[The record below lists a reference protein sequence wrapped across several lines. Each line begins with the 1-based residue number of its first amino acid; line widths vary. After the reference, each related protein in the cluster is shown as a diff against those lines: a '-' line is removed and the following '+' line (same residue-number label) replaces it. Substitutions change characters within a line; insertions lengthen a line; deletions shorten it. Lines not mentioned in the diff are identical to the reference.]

1 VTSVPSDVLTPT
13 RSGAGLGVAV
23 PRRRARSRA
32 RRAETRA
39 FYICISPWI
48 VGFIL
53 FTAGPI
59 GYLLYLSLTNQHTPF
74 TAGQYIGMENY
85 RNALSDPTFRLAV
98 ENTVYYVA
106 ILVPATLCI
115 SLAIAVL
122 LNRPMPGRT
131 LFRTAFYIPV
141 VTPLVGASVLWLWL
155 LNPQYG
161 ILNQLLQAV
170 GITGPGWLASP
181 TWSKPGL
188 IIMGI
193 WASIGTQMIIY
204 LAALQGVP
212 KELLEAAQVDGASK
226 WRVFWR
232 ITIPMISPAI
242 FFNFVIGVIFSFQVF
257 TPAFI
262 MTSGGPLQ
270 STTFWVFYIFQ
281 QAFAFFNLGY
291 AAALSF
297 LLLIFVLILTL
308 LEFRY
313 FRRFVHYER

>member
-1 VTSVPSDVLTPT
+1 MAMAFEP
-13 RSGAGLGVAV
+13 AV
-23 PRRRARSRA
+23 R
-32 RRAETRA
+32 
-39 FYICISPWI
+39 
-48 VGFIL
+48 
-53 FTAGPI
+53 
-59 GYLLYLSLTNQHTPF
+59 
-74 TAGQYIGMENY
+74 
-85 RNALSDPTFRLAV
+85 
-98 ENTVYYVA
+98 
-106 ILVPATLCI
+106 
-115 SLAIAVL
+115 
-122 LNRPMPGRT
+122 
-131 LFRTAFYIPV
+131 
-141 VTPLVGASVLWLWL
+141 
-155 LNPQYG
+155 

-297 LLLIFVLILTL
+297 LLLIFVLILHCWSSGTSGAS
-308 LEFRY
+308 Y
-313 FRRFVHYER
+313 TTSARRAWRGTVNEMVSTIGSTQPTGVKQNFEAANGATGRRERGRRLGSRRASLRREKRR

>member
-1 VTSVPSDVLTPT
+1 MASAPSHVLTPP
-13 RSGAGLGVAV
+13 RAQPGSELQYRAS
-23 PRRRARSRA
+23 RRRARRA
-32 RRAETRA
+32 QTLA

-59 GYLLYLSLTNQHTPF
+59 GYLLYLSLTNQHAAFTP
-74 TAGQYIGMENY
+74 GQYIGMANY
-85 RNALSDPTFRLAV
+85 KNALSDPTFRLAL

-131 LFRTAFYIPV
+131 FFRTAFYVPV

-161 ILNQLLQAV
+161 IINQLLQAV

-188 IIMGI
+188 IIMGV

-242 FFNFVIGVIFSFQVF
+242 FL
-257 TPAFI
+257 
-262 MTSGGPLQ
+262 TS
-270 STTFWVFYIFQ
+270 
-281 QAFAFFNLGY
+281 
-291 AAALSF
+291 
-297 LLLIFVLILTL
+297 
-308 LEFRY
+308 
-313 FRRFVHYER
+313 